1 MDSHIQFLERKIYD
15 LGKHEHPLSRP
26 NQFEYYSAIH
36 LSKVHEKPY
45 YVWKDLTPVQ
55 KEMAGFPINDKG
67 IDLAEETFTSVGQVK
82 YYGEKQ
88 SIGYGKL
95 ATFCGMPALTGR
107 NLVLNL
113 LRTSHS
119 CLSSDIQGMV
129 KGGRMTDIPLCTH
142 TFLDT
147 CERIQLEGDV
157 EKDDE
162 KKEFVLKPPQQEA
175 KKILIQSDDLERNV
189 IIHLPTGLGKTISF
203 LDYERSHTGCTL
215 ILVPTLVLL
224 QQWFEEACKMG
235 FPEETIYR
243 IGSEDHNTFIEAH
256 LSYRLV
262 LCVFNS
268 CPLVLPYFTSFRK
281 IAVDE
286 AHRVFTS
293 VIYQDEDEEDD
304 CEEGREDGEDE
315 TSEQSI
321 TSDNRTS
328 YLSQLHA
335 SIRNSHSSVLL
346 SATIEP
352 ISDWLYYTYSIR
364 EAITAGYITDY
375 QLVCPIFN
383 NHPTDQNVAEYL
395 IRKGE
400 THCIIYT
407 SSIDKCEAF
416 TGLLNTLLPKSA
428 ASLHSGVSKQRRDVI
443 LSQYEMGEIRFIINV
458 RVLAEGFNSSICS
471 SVVFLHIS
479 SNDVF
484 IVQCIGRA
492 LRLHPDKTVAT
503 IYLPFHTENQEH
515 HISAFLSQL
524 CKIDP
529 VVQKVCS
536 SKTLGTYLTLER
548 GCNGREEGKDEDE
561 DEKEM
566 SIIEHRYDLILDSMG
581 NCKGMDIWERRR
593 EEWIEIYKR
602 IGKNPSKLSKNSEE
616 KRAGSWQN
624 HQRYKYKHGTLKQEY
639 IKLLNDTDGWQWA
652 EREKREW
659 MINLNEWKEQYQLFE
674 KSSSSKTDTAKRV
687 GKWQNRQRTAY
698 KNHTL
703 SSQYIHILNNTTG
716 WKWED
721 DTWFKNIESWKI
733 HHDKYGNISDK
744 SKDDTIRKI
753 GKWQSDQRYYYKK
766 GALSQERMDIL
777 NQTPGWKWTAR

>member
-1 MDSHIQFLERKIYD
+1 MDSHIHFLERKIYE
-15 LGKHEHPLSRP
+15 LGKHDHPLSLP
-26 NQFEYYSAIH
+26 NQFEYYSAIQ
-36 LSKVHEKPY
+36 LSKIHQKPY
-45 YVWKDLTPVQ
+45 YVWKDLTPLQ

-95 ATFCGMPALTGR
+95 ATFCGMPTLTGR

-129 KGGRMTDIPLCTH
+129 KEGRMTDIPLCTH
-142 TFLDT
+142 TFLET
-147 CERIQLEGDV
+147 CERIKLKRDV

-162 KKEFVLKPPQQEA
+162 KKEFVLKPPQEEA
-175 KKILIQSDDLERNV
+175 KKVLIQSDDIQRNA

-235 FPEETIYR
+235 FLEETIYR
-243 IGSEDHNTFIEAH
+243 IGSEDQNTFTEGH

-286 AHRVFTS
+286 AHRIFAS
-293 VIYQDEDEEDD
+293 VIYQEEEDDCDDDEEDEEDK
-304 CEEGREDGEDE
+304 
-315 TSEQSI
+315 TSKQST
-321 TSDNRTS
+321 TSDDRIT
-328 YLSQLHA
+328 YLSQLQA
-335 SIRNSHSSVLL
+335 SIRESKICILL

-352 ISDWLYYTYSIR
+352 IKDWLYYTYSIR

-383 NHPTDQNVAEYL
+383 NHPTDQHVAEYL

-416 TGLLNTLLPKSA
+416 TGLLNTLLPNSS
-428 ASLHSGVSKQRRDVI
+428 ASLHSGVSKERRGKI
-443 LSQYEMGEIRFIINV
+443 LTQFEKGEIRFIVNV

-492 LRLHPDKTVAT
+492 LRLHSDKTIAT
-503 IYLPFHTENQEH
+503 IYLPFHTEDQEH
-515 HISAFLSQL
+515 HISAFLSDL
-524 CKIDP
+524 CKVDP
-529 VVQKVCS
+529 VIQKVCS

-548 GCNGREEGKDEDE
+548 GCTGREERKEEDE
-561 DEKEM
+561 EEEEAT
-566 SIIEHRYDLILDSMG
+566 IIEHRYDLIVDSMG
-581 NCKGMDIWERRR
+581 NHKEMDMWERRR

-602 IGKNPSKLSKNSEE
+602 IGKSPSKLSKNIEE
-616 KRAGSWQN
+616 KRAGSWQHYQRQLYKN
-624 HQRYKYKHGTLKQEY
+624 GKMSKEHIQLLNHTPEWKWKGDDLWFCQYEQWKKQYKILKRVPSMDSADKEERQAGQWQSHQR
-639 IKLLNDTDGWQWA
+639 ID
-652 EREKREW
+652 
-659 MINLNEWKEQYQLFE
+659 
-674 KSSSSKTDTAKRV
+674 
-687 GKWQNRQRTAY
+687 Y
-698 KNHTL
+698 KNNRI
-703 SSQYIHILNNTTG
+703 SQERINILNNVEG
-716 WKWED
+716 WTWGYDKWLIQLENWKKQYTILGRSPSQTSED
-721 DTWFKNIESWKI
+721 PEEKKAGEWQKTQRRLYKVKKI
-733 HHDKYGNISDK
+733 PE
-744 SKDDTIRKI
+744 
-753 GKWQSDQRYYYKK
+753 
-766 GALSQERMDIL
+766 ERMHIL